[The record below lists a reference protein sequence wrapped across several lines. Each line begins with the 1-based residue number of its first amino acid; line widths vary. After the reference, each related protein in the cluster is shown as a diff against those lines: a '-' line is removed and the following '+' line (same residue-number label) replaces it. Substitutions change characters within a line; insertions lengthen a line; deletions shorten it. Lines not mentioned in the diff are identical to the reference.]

1 MHEGSIQEIMEGLYL
16 ACILL
21 SAAAVVVMTAI
32 IPYGV
37 VMRYLV
43 HSPQSWPEPLAVLL
57 MIVFTFIGG
66 AGVYRAQVHIRI
78 NALLDIV
85 KPEVRRKMLLVA
97 DALMVLA
104 CLFMVGYGAIL
115 VQTTWFQSIAEFPGL
130 SVGFTYLPIPV
141 SGFVTLLFVIEVPLD
156 RAPARD
162 FDHPSGPAA
171 IGVTRHD
178 RRDRLARRLHRA
190 LPGRRAYRVRA
201 GTGRHGG
208 GILDRHPA

>member
-1 MHEGSIQEIMEGLYL
+1 MKARYQRVMEWLYL
-16 ACILL
+16 ACIVL
-21 SAAAVVVMTAI
+21 SAAAVVTMTAI

-43 HSPQSWPEPLAVLL
+43 LSPQSWPEPLSILL

-85 KPEVRRKMLLVA
+85 KPNVRAKMLLVS

-115 VQTTWFQSIAEFPGL
+115 VQTTWFQSIAEFPAL
-130 SVGFTYLPIPV
+130 SVGITYLPIPV
-141 SGFVTLLFVIEVPLD
+141 SGFLTLLFVIEYLWI
-156 RAPARD
+156 
-162 FDHPSGPAA
+162 GPPPKTS
-171 IGVTRHD
+171 IIYQD
-178 RRDRLARRLHRA
+178 Q
-190 LPGRRAYRVRA
+190 PQSE
-201 GTGRHGG
+201 
-208 GILDRHPA
+208 